1 MGLSKWPSSGVYGE
15 SWPLCNSIWDSNTA
29 KNEKWWTEFILKTM
43 ALGKGDGRSRCGF
56 NKHSKKVYLFTILY
70 PQDQNPLFLGTGNRA
85 RKENVNLLKKLQKNS
100 LLREEE
106 SGCGFT
112 KRSDSLEFHEV
123 SRYALSYG
131 QNSKVNGVNWDRLRS
146 TGHPKSPLY

>member
-1 MGLSKWPSSGVYGE
+1 
-15 SWPLCNSIWDSNTA
+15 
-29 KNEKWWTEFILKTM
+29 M

-56 NKHSKKVYLFTILY
+56 NKQSKKVYLFTILY
-70 PQDQNPLFLGTGNRA
+70 PQDQNPLFSGTGIHA
-85 RKENVNLLKKLQKNS
+85 KKENGNLLKNLQKKS

-131 QNSKVNGVNWDRLRS
+131 QNSKESGVN
-146 TGHPKSPLY
+146 